1 MQVEAKPRDQ
11 TPLLISHLRLRRWV
25 GWLGVLLVPVLL
37 AIAGPRESISA
48 YYHSPARDVF
58 VGVLALIA
66 GLLAAYRGHD
76 AGDRRCSGAAA
87 AGLLLVAMCPVGSP
101 LFGPVHTAGAV
112 VFFGAVAALAWRFGF
127 GGYRV
132 RTFRGLAVGI
142 AASLGAAVLCSVLGL
157 PIVAPEAAGVVLFG
171 AAWLVKGRAWEA
183 LVRP

>member
-1 MQVEAKPRDQ
+1 MTDP

-58 VGVLALIA
+58 VGLLTLMA
-66 GLLAAYRGHD
+66 GLLASYRGHD

-112 VFFGAVAALAWRFGF
+112 VFFVAVAVLAERFGR
-127 GGYRV
+127 GGYR
-132 RTFRGLAVGI
+132 RDLFTALAGCIFGSLI
-142 AASLGAAVLCSVLGL
+142 ASVICSLLGV
-157 PIVAPEAAGVVLFG
+157 PILVSEAAGVVLFG